1 MDSKNHRSK
10 ERSKESRLL
19 ARPGKVIA
27 ASPAQCDLRPL
38 HSRRALGWLLIYRL
52 SLVLVLI
59 LIFFYPQTP
68 TWLSAH
74 GDLSMARLLLKL
86 QTLSVLFS
94 GALMLIGWPKPPRQ
108 IELAIFLDL
117 VFYTALTHVS
127 GGIGTG
133 LGLILTIVVAV
144 GGITLEGRL
153 SLLFAALATLAV
165 IVQQLHAEL
174 QGSGSHASYTQAG
187 LLGVSYFAVALLAH
201 VLSRRLH
208 ETEHLAARREV
219 DFADLSRLNEFI
231 IQSMSTGVLAVNGQ
245 SRLLLANS
253 AAQRLLSTAA
263 TVPGQPLAS
272 LSAPLGHWLEQALAC
287 GRAEDTLLTLGEH
300 EVRPRLQRLDD
311 FRAGG
316 ALIFLDDNRQL
327 MREAQEIKLASL
339 GRLTAG
345 IAHNIRNPLSSITHA
360 GQLLAE
366 AVHCGPEE
374 QHLLNIVRR
383 NALRIDET
391 VTSIL
396 ELSRRDPP
404 QPREI
409 DLRAWLGEFRD
420 EYTAG
425 NRLSRDAVLL
435 HLPEEPILVRID
447 PRHFGQ
453 VLRNLCEN
461 AFIHGRSDSE
471 STRVELSV
479 KRLPESDTIHL
490 TLADNGPGVP
500 AQHARLLFD
509 PFFTTSMAG
518 TGLGLY
524 TARELCEANGLR
536 LEYIGERSPGA
547 HFRVILPS

>member
-1 MDSKNHRSK
+1 MQESTDSAPPSK
-10 ERSKESRLL
+10 
-19 ARPGKVIA
+19 
-27 ASPAQCDLRPL
+27 AQPL
-38 HSRRALGWLLIYRL
+38 HSPQALGWLLFYRL
-52 SLVLVLI
+52 SLALALI
-59 LIFFYPQTP
+59 VIFFYPQTP

-86 QTLSVLFS
+86 QTLSVLIG
-94 GALMLIGWPKPPRQ
+94 GAMMLLGRPKPARQ

-117 VFYTALTHVS
+117 VFYTLLMHVS
-127 GGIGTG
+127 GGISTG
-133 LGLILTIVVAV
+133 LGLILAIVVAA
-144 GGITLEGRL
+144 GATTLEGRL

-165 IVQQLHAEL
+165 IFQQFYAEL
-174 QGSGSHASYTQAG
+174 YASAPTGNYTQAG
-187 LLGVSYFAVALLAH
+187 LLGVTYFAVALLAH

-208 ETEHLAARREV
+208 ETEHLAARRQV
-219 DFADLSRLNEFI
+219 DLADLSKLNEFI
-231 IQSMSTGVLAVNGQ
+231 IQSMSTGVLAVTGDRSLLVLNNAAK
-245 SRLLLANS
+245 RLLGVGETRDKEQLE
-253 AAQRLLSTAA
+253 RLSPALNRW
-263 TVPGQPLAS
+263 VG
-272 LSAPLGHWLEQALAC
+272 QALASA
-287 GRAEDTLLTLGEH
+287 GPNDEVLSLGEY

-339 GRLTAG
+339 GRLTAS

-360 GQLLAE
+360 GQLLTE
-366 AVHCGPEE
+366 AQNNGPEE

-396 ELSRRDPP
+396 ELSRRDQP
-404 QPREI
+404 QPQRL
-409 DLRAWLGEFRD
+409 DLGAWLREFRD

-425 NRLSRDAVLL
+425 NRIDPDALRL
-435 HLPEEPILVRID
+435 HLPEEPISVSLD

-461 AFIHGRSDSE
+461 AFLHGHAESE
-471 STRVELSV
+471 PTRVDI
-479 KRLPESDTIHL
+479 RLTRVPDSNTLHL
-490 TLADNGPGVP
+490 AVVDNGPGVLI
-500 AQHARLLFD
+500 QHVSHLFD
-509 PFFTTSMAG
+509 PFFTTASTG

-536 LEYIGERSPGA
+536 LEYSDQPPPGA
-547 HFRVILPS
+547 HFRVILPI